1 MKKKIVLV
9 GVVIAVA
16 VIAWSMFKPAPEDN
30 KLTILNAGSKTG
42 SFAMQMTAVSKDLQE
57 YYNIDLKI
65 PGDYCTAVQ
74 MLKSIDGPVLMP
86 WANDFEAVGRDGS
99 GCATYEVKPTQVVRY
114 DSTVMTICSM
124 KFDADSLMTNSHTVG
139 HTTPVK
145 PFSRAVL
152 AINKSFDANVKPVAY
167 DGSGA
172 TKTGLYN
179 GEIDYAMVSLKH
191 GKDIIKNGGSCFYEY
206 SANKDSDLVAL
217 ATLDPTNTLLIA
229 GYDAVW
235 LALNMTDK
243 EVATLRTRI
252 KEVHMDSSSAMF
264 EYTQGGKV
272 LNVMWD
278 LTPSQITKQW
288 ETSVKNLQE

>member
-1 MKKKIVLV
+1 MKKLILTLIFSCLFLTNSFAKE
-9 GVVIAVA
+9 
-16 VIAWSMFKPAPEDN
+16 S
-30 KLTILNAGSKTG
+30 LTILNAGSKTG
-42 SFAMQMTAVSKDLQE
+42 SFAMQMTAVSKDLQK
-57 YYNIDLKI
+57 YYDIDLKI

-74 MLKSIDGPVLMP
+74 MLKSIKGPVLMP

-99 GCATYEVKPTQVVRY
+99 GCATFEVKPEQVVRY
-114 DSTVMTICSM
+114 DSTVMCLCSM
-124 KFDADSLMTNSHTVG
+124 KYNADSLMKNKHTVG

-152 AINKSFDANVKPVAY
+152 ALKESFGAKVKPIAY

-179 GEIDYAMVSLKH
+179 GEIDYALVSIKH
-191 GKDIIKNGGSCFYEY
+191 GRDIIKNGGSCFYEY
-206 SANKDSDLVAL
+206 SANKDSELVAL
-217 ATLDPTNTLLIA
+217 ATMDPSNSLLIA

-243 EVATLRTRI
+243 EVATLRARI

-278 LTPSQITKQW
+278 LTSSQITNQW

>member
-1 MKKKIVLV
+1 
-9 GVVIAVA
+9 
-16 VIAWSMFKPAPEDN
+16 
-30 KLTILNAGSKTG
+30 
-42 SFAMQMTAVSKDLQE
+42 
-57 YYNIDLKI
+57 
-65 PGDYCTAVQ
+65 
-74 MLKSIDGPVLMP
+74 MP

-99 GCATYEVKPTQVVRY
+99 GCATFEVKPEQVVRY
-114 DSTVMTICSM
+114 DSTVMSLCSINY
-124 KFDADSLMTNSHTVG
+124 DADSIMKNTHTVG

-152 AINKSFDANVKPVAY
+152 ALKESFGAKVKPIAY

-179 GEIDYAMVSLKH
+179 GEIDYALVSIKH
-191 GKDIIKNGGSCFYEY
+191 GRDIIKNGGSCFYEY
-206 SANKDSDLVAL
+206 SANKDSDLIPL
-217 ATLDPTNTLLIA
+217 ATMDPSNTLLIA

-235 LALNMTDK
+235 LALNMTAD
-243 EVATLRTRI
+243 EVATLRARI
-252 KEVHMDSSSAMF
+252 KDVHMDSTSAMY

-278 LTPSQITKQW
+278 LTPSQITTQW

>member
-1 MKKKIVLV
+1 MKKIILTLIVSCFF
-9 GVVIAVA
+9 ITSSFAKD
-16 VIAWSMFKPAPEDN
+16 S
-30 KLTILNAGSKTG
+30 LTILNAGSKTG
-42 SFAMQMTAVSKDLQE
+42 SFAMQMTAVSKDLQKF
-57 YYNIDLKI
+57 YNIDLKI

-74 MLKSIDGPVLMP
+74 MLKSIEGPVLMP

-99 GCATYEVKPTQVVRY
+99 GCATFEVEPKQVVRY
-114 DSTVMTICSM
+114 DSTVMCLCSM
-124 KFDADSLMTNSHTVG
+124 KYDAESLMKNKHTVG

-152 AINKSFDANVKPVAY
+152 AINESFGANVKPIAN

-179 GEIDYAMVSLKH
+179 GEIDYALISIKH
-191 GKDIIKNGGSCFYEY
+191 GRDIIKNGGKCFYEY
-206 SANKDSDLVAL
+206 SSNKNSDLVAL
-217 ATLDPTNTLLIA
+217 ATLDPKNKLLIA

-235 LALNMTDK
+235 LALNMDEN
-243 EVATLRTRI
+243 EVATLRARI
-252 KEVHMDSSSAMF
+252 KEVHMDPSSAMF

-278 LTPSQITKQW
+278 LTADQITEQW

>member
-1 MKKKIVLV
+1 MANSFAK
-9 GVVIAVA
+9 
-16 VIAWSMFKPAPEDN
+16 ET
-30 KLTILNAGSKTG
+30 LTILNAGSKTG
-42 SFAMQMTAVSKDLQE
+42 SFAMQMTAVSKDLQK

-74 MLKSIDGPVLMP
+74 MLKSIKGPVLMP

-99 GCATYEVKPTQVVRY
+99 GCATFEVKPEQVVRY
-114 DSTVMTICSM
+114 DSTVMCLCSM
-124 KFDADSLMTNSHTVG
+124 KHDADSLMKNKHTVG

-152 AINKSFDANVKPVAY
+152 ALEKSFGAKVKPIAY

-179 GEIDYAMVSLKH
+179 GEIDYAL
-191 GKDIIKNGGSCFYEY
+191 
-206 SANKDSDLVAL
+206 
-217 ATLDPTNTLLIA
+217 
-229 GYDAVW
+229 
-235 LALNMTDK
+235 
-243 EVATLRTRI
+243 VATLRARI
-252 KEVHMDSSSAMF
+252 KEVHLDSSSAMF

-278 LTPSQITKQW
+278 LTSSEITNQW